1 MLSHNQTLMSRYFM
15 RDVVKICV
23 VIIAVIIT
31 TVTLIVL
38 LQQSKIKDVAQ
49 DIISLDGL
57 HIPSLDSSTKPV
69 PVFSDY
75 SDVIEKKRAFFAY
88 LQPEIQR
95 QNEIIL
101 KEREMVFALQKMMLQ
116 QQDFNQYQQEVFNQL
131 AKKYQFSGDKKLSL
145 EQTLKMLIKRVDTIP
160 EALVLVQA
168 ANESGWGASRF
179 AQQGYNFFGLWCFK
193 KGCGFVPKQRNDNA
207 VHEVAKFRDLS
218 HAVMTYTRNL
228 NRHYAYKDLRM
239 IRQNLRQAVKPVSA
253 KALAAGLSSYS
264 ERGQAYIDEL
274 LSMLRVNRK
283 HMDTAG

>member
-1 MLSHNQTLMSRYFM
+1 M
-15 RDVVKICV
+15 
-23 VIIAVIIT
+23 
-31 TVTLIVL
+31 LIVL
-38 LQQSKIKDVAQ
+38 LQQSKFKDVAQ

-57 HIPSLDSSTKPV
+57 DIPRLDSSTKPV
-69 PVFSDY
+69 PNFAGFSN
-75 SDVIEKKRAFFAY
+75 VIEKKRAFFAY

-101 KEREMVFALQKMMLQ
+101 KEREMVLALQKVMLQ
-116 QQDFNQYQQEVFNQL
+116 QQNFNQHQQEVFNNL
-131 AKKYQFSGDKKLSL
+131 IKKYQFTGDKILSL
-145 EQTLKMLIKRVDTIP
+145 EQTFKMLIRRVDTIP
-160 EALVLVQA
+160 VALVLVQA

-179 AQQGYNFFGLWCFK
+179 AQEGYNFFGLWCFK

-239 IRQNLRQAVKPVSA
+239 IRQNLRQADKPVSA